1 MIYASR
7 FLRLM
12 DPPMIGPDVTA
23 VQESLTK
30 LGYYKGGIDGV
41 YNVAT
46 ADAVKKFQSAVGIK
60 SDGIVGPDTW
70 NALGLAVGPVSI
82 NRAYRI
88 TIDTQSFK
96 LTLSKNG
103 AVQATYPV
111 AVGKPNTP
119 TPIGDWIINQK
130 QVNPGGPFGARW
142 MRINVPWGGYG
153 IHGTDNPASI
163 GTPASHGCVRMY
175 NEDVIKLYDIVPLG
189 TPVKITGQVD
199 TGRVLTVGISPG
211 SDVATV
217 QQRLQVLGYYKGDI
231 DGVYG
236 NQTRDAV
243 IAFQTARKLTPDGIV
258 GPATYEEIEK
268 MYDTVLGLATP

>member
-12 DPPMIGPDVTA
+12 DPPMTGPDVKA
-23 VQESLTK
+23 VQQTLTK
-30 LGYYKGGIDGV
+30 LGYYKGTVDGIYG
-41 YNVAT
+41 AST
-46 ADAVKKFQSAVGIK
+46 AEAVKNFQSNIGLRP
-60 SDGIVGPDTW
+60 DGIVGPDTW
-70 NALGLAVGPVSI
+70 NSLGLSAGPVSI

-88 TIDTQSFK
+88 TVDTQTLK

-103 AVQATYPV
+103 GVQAVYPV

-119 TPIGDWIINQK
+119 TPLGDWIINEK

-142 MRINVPWGGYG
+142 MRLNVPWGGYG
-153 IHGTDNPASI
+153 IHGTDNPSSI
-163 GTPASHGCVRMY
+163 GSPASHGCVRMY
-175 NEDVIKLYDIVPLG
+175 NSDVIKLFDIVPLG
-189 TPVKITGQVD
+189 TPVKITGQAF
-199 TGRVLTVGISPG
+199 TGRILTLGVPPG
-211 SDVATV
+211 SDVAAV
-217 QQRLQVLGYYKGDI
+217 QQRLQVLGFYKGDI
-231 DGVYG
+231 DGIYG

-243 IAFQTARKLTPDGIV
+243 VAFQTARKLTPDGIV